1 MARAADEM
9 EMAYFKA
16 SDGDVLTEMA
26 SLSGQVSRGYVR
38 AKTPSDLAR
47 KLGPERWERE
57 AAGSR

>member
-1 MARAADEM
+1 
-9 EMAYFKA
+9 MAYFKA